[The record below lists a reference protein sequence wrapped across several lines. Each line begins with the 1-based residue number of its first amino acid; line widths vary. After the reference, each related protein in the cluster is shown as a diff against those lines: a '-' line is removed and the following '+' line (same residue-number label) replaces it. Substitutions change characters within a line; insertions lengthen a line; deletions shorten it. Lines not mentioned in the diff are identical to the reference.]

1 MSDVEQ
7 RLLRAGRELRELE
20 LAPPPLPGVESP
32 SRPSAS
38 RVPALVMPVLV
49 LLGGLAVMAG
59 ALGRDVGTDPVAEQA
74 VAVVAT
80 SAPQPP
86 ATRAPDSVAPDAS
99 FDPQVAAQVAAAASA
114 AEPVRV
120 LTAHEEVVMIGSL
133 APSRQP
139 TADVVTVTSLRRF

>member
-1 MSDVEQ
+1 
-7 RLLRAGRELRELE
+7 
-20 LAPPPLPGVESP
+20 
-32 SRPSAS
+32 
-38 RVPALVMPVLV
+38 MPVLV

-80 SAPQPP
+80 SAPVPP
-86 ATRAPDSVAPDAS
+86 ATRAPDSVAPDAPV
-99 FDPQVAAQVAAAASA
+99 DAQVAAAAPA

-139 TADVVTVTSLRRF
+139 AADAVTVTSLRRF

>member
-32 SRPSAS
+32 SRPSTS

-80 SAPQPP
+80 SAPVPP
-86 ATRAPDSVAPDAS
+86 ATRAPDSVAPDAPV
-99 FDPQVAAQVAAAASA
+99 DAQVAAAAPA

-139 TADVVTVTSLRRF
+139 AADAVTVTSLRRF